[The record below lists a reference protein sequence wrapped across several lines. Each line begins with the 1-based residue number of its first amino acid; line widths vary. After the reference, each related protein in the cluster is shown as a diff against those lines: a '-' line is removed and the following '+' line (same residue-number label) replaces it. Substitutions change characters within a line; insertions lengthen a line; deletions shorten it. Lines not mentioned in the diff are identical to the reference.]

1 MALKLITP
9 QVIEPVTLEE
19 AKSHCRIDDNSE
31 DFLITSLIVAARE
44 YCESFQN
51 RAYITQ
57 TWQLWLDSWPAG
69 SVIPI
74 PRPPLQSVVDVKYYD
89 TNDTEHALA
98 AADYFVDN
106 KSDPGRL
113 ILKAWPAGV
122 LRPTNG
128 VCVEFTAGY
137 GDDAEAVPQKVKQAM
152 LLLIGHWYENREAA
166 IAGTIS
172 REIEFAVR
180 SLLWL
185 DRVVPI

>member
-9 QVIEPVTLEE
+9 PVIEPVTLEE
-19 AKSHCRIDDNSE
+19 AKSHCRIDGNDE

-44 YCESFQN
+44 HCEGFQN

-57 TWQLWLDSWPAG
+57 TWQLWLDYWPPG
-69 SVIPI
+69 SIIPI
-74 PRPPLQSVVDVKYYD
+74 PKPPLQSVVDVKYYD
-89 TNDTEHALA
+89 TNDTEETLA
-98 AADYFVDN
+98 TTDYFVDD

-113 ILKAWPAGV
+113 MLKALPAVV
-122 LRPTNG
+122 LRPVNG

-152 LLLIGHWYENREAA
+152 LLLIGHWHESREA
-166 IAGTIS
+166 IITGTIT
-172 REIEFAVR
+172 REVEFAVR